1 MDHML
6 IIVPVRFCRKP
17 VRNCRNKTVKTPAFL
32 LALIAATGCQ
42 SDAGPAPDA
51 FTGDPWTLSGPEI
64 RIGSVDDP
72 EYVFGM
78 VAGLEPGPGGSLYS
92 LHWREGSIRRWSA
105 EGAPS
110 GSVGRR
116 GEGPGEFRQPTE
128 LGFFG
133 DSLWVW
139 DWDGYHVS
147 YFDPEGTFLGR
158 VSPSVDIGGPK
169 GSPPRPSRP
178 FRDGT
183 FLGIEPAWSHE
194 IATGELTETAYTH
207 MDPEGGTLS
216 TIWMH
221 PHEARDELALLREG
235 GGGTFSNQPF
245 GDGVSY
251 TVVDDGL
258 VVVERRAWTGDGE
271 AFFTLTR
278 IGLAGDTVFTVR
290 VPYTP
295 VPLATERIDSAVAA
309 ETESLYDF
317 MTRSQPGL
325 ARAALEERIRD
336 ATYKP
341 DYVPPVGAVRTDA
354 DGNIWVRRFDPVEL
368 DAGAFGEWWVFDARG
383 TPLARALTPT
393 GLRIMH
399 VAGGVVWGTEQ
410 DELDVDYIVR
420 YRIVKGS

>member
-1 MDHML
+1 MRTHHRL
-6 IIVPVRFCRKP
+6 SVFVAIPAEIVAMITNTRH
-17 VRNCRNKTVKTPAFL
+17 AFL
-32 LALIAATGCQ
+32 FALLAATGCQ
-42 SDAGPAPDA
+42 SDTGPAPDP
-51 FTGDPWTLSGPEI
+51 FTADPWTLWGPEI
-64 RIGSVDDP
+64 KIGSVDDP

-78 VAGLEPGPGGSLYS
+78 VAGLAPGPDGSLYS
-92 LHWREGSIRRWSA
+92 LHRREGSIRRWSA
-105 EGAPS
+105 DGTPS
-110 GSVGRR
+110 GSVGRQ
-116 GEGPGEFRQPTE
+116 GEGPGEFQQPMD

-139 DWDGYHVS
+139 DWNGYHVS
-147 YFDPEGTFLGR
+147 YFNPEGEFLGR
-158 VSPSVDIGGPK
+158 VSPSVDIGGPE

-178 FRDGT
+178 FRDGA
-183 FLGIEPAWSHE
+183 FLGVEPAWSHE
-194 IATGELTETAYTH
+194 IATGELTETAFAH

-221 PHEARDELALLREG
+221 PHEPRDGLALLRES
-235 GGGTFSNQPF
+235 GGGTYSSQAF
-245 GDGVSY
+245 GDGVAY
-251 TVVDDGL
+251 TVADDGL

-295 VPLATERIDSAVAA
+295 VPLAAERIDSAVTA
-309 ETESLYDF
+309 TTDGLYDF
-317 MTRSQPGL
+317 MSSRQQGL

-341 DYVPPVGAVRTDA
+341 DYVPPVGAVMTDA

-368 DAGAFGEWWVFDARG
+368 EGGEAFGEWWIFDEAG
-383 TPLARALTPT
+383 APLARALTPT

-420 YRIVKGS
+420 YRIVKGP

>member
-1 MDHML
+1 MSVFVA
-6 IIVPVRFCRKP
+6 IPAEIVANVAMTINTRH
-17 VRNCRNKTVKTPAFL
+17 AFL

-42 SDAGPAPDA
+42 SDTGPAPDP
-51 FTGDPWTLSGPEI
+51 FTGDPWTLSGPEVK
-64 RIGSVDDP
+64 IGSVDDP

-78 VAGLEPGPGGSLYS
+78 VAGLVPGPSGSVYS

-105 EGAPS
+105 DGTPS
-110 GSVGRR
+110 GSVGRQ
-116 GEGPGEFRQPTE
+116 GEGPGEFQRPMD

-139 DWDGYHVS
+139 DMDGFHVS
-147 YFDPEGTFLGR
+147 YFDPAGEFLGR
-158 VSPSVDIGGPK
+158 VSPEVDIGGPE

-183 FLGIEPAWSHE
+183 FLGREPAWSNE

-221 PHEARDELALLREG
+221 PHEPRDGLALLRES
-235 GGGTFSNQPF
+235 GGGTFSSQAF

-251 TVVDDGL
+251 AVADDGL
-258 VVVERRAWTGDGE
+258 VVVERRAWTGDGD

-309 ETESLYDF
+309 QTESLYDF
-317 MTRSQPGL
+317 MTRGQPGL

-341 DYVPPVGAVRTDA
+341 AYVPPVGAVMTDA

-368 DAGAFGEWWVFDARG
+368 DAGETLAEWWILDAG
-383 TPLARALTPT
+383 GKPLARALTPT

-399 VAGGVVWGTEQ
+399 VADDVVLGTEQ